1 MNKIWLQFRLLNTIK
16 KSKVE
21 KIIEG
26 PYGQNEFSVIM
37 FQKKKNKL
45 IKNNL
50 TQKVYKTYT
59 KEKV

>member
-21 KIIEG
+21 KIIEE